1 MLAAQEGSRIDMTQ
15 RGAGMQLQQ
24 LQAQGAMQTQQM
36 QMAGASELQKLQ
48 LAGAGQARA
57 LGVSREN
64 LIAQGASAADMAE
77 RSGEAML
84 QEAEMSRQAT
94 LLGMQYGQSSG
105 ANSAYQQ
112 TLMNQ
117 QYANQAANQMTMSAL
132 GGLAGE
138 IDWGSFGSGSS
149 DNYAYRTNKP
159 NTYNFHEL

>member
-1 MLAAQEGSRIDMTQ
+1 M
-15 RGAGMQLQQ
+15 
-24 LQAQGAMQTQQM
+24 QM
-36 QMAGASELQKLQ
+36 QGASELQKLQ

-117 QYANQAANQMTMSAL
+117 QYANQAANQMTMSGV
-132 GGLAGE
+132 GGLAGLAGE
-138 IDWGSFGSGSS
+138 VDWSNLGGYFGMNAPGQV
-149 DNYAYRTNKP
+149 
-159 NTYNFHEL
+159 